1 MSKLPVELEAE
12 ARLLGGCLAS
22 INWANDVASQAHV
35 AYFHD
40 PQNAQIFAII
50 KQLVETDSEVNLD
63 KIFDLGAKKGVSA
76 THIIGLNSLGTR
88 AIPFDDLLA
97 SLKEAHFKRSVQT
110 LGKELF
116 EQMGQTKLKEPEI
129 LALIDKALNAINQT
143 SGRKKTSYEIGEI
156 LDDVG
161 HSGPSDKCPNG
172 RHPNVVERYSK
183 LKADHERGASVY
195 KGIPTGFHEL
205 DEKIN
210 SFQNGHLTIIGARP
224 AVGKTLFALNL
235 IEKIAFIRS
244 VPTLFFSLEMPAL
257 DVSDRLI
264 FQCAEISHKDASKGI
279 INDMQLNMLE
289 GIYQQLKKKSHL
301 LVIEDQDQLPI
312 DQLKARAIR
321 YQKSHGIKLIIV
333 DYLQRIKGSGSF
345 EARHLEIGNVS
356 STLKAMAKELN
367 IPVVALAQLNREVTA
382 RADKRPLMSDL
393 RESGQIEADAD
404 EILLLHR
411 DDNDLSLME
420 VLVVKNRF
428 GPTGKFNLYFD
439 RDRGNLKDY
448 GARLER
454 PK

>member
-1 MSKLPVELEAE
+1 MSKLPVDLEAE
-12 ARLLGGCLAS
+12 GRLLGGALAS

-35 AYFHD
+35 AYFSD
-40 PQNAQIFAII
+40 PQNAHIFAII
-50 KQLVETDSEVNLD
+50 KQLVETDSEVTLD
-63 KIFDLGAKKGVSA
+63 QIFDLGAKKGVSA
-76 THIIGLNSLGTR
+76 QHIIGLNSLGTR
-88 AIPFDDLLA
+88 AVPFEDLLI

-116 EQMGQTKLKEPEI
+116 EQMGQTKLTETQI
-129 LALIDKALNAINQT
+129 LELIDKSLNSINQT

-156 LDDVG
+156 LDD
-161 HSGPSDKCPNG
+161 
-172 RHPNVVERYSK
+172 PNVVERYSK
-183 LKADHERGASVY
+183 LKADRERGASVY
-195 KGIPTGFHEL
+195 KGIPTGFHDL

-224 AVGKTLFALNL
+224 AVGKTLYALNL
-235 IEKIAFIRS
+235 IEKVSFRHA

-279 INDMQLNMLE
+279 ISDLQLNMLE
-289 GIYQQLKKKSHL
+289 GIYQQLKRKSHL

-312 DQLKARAIR
+312 DQLKARALR

-356 STLKAMAKELN
+356 STLKAMAKDMN
-367 IPVVALAQLNREVTA
+367 IPIVALAQLNREVTA

-428 GPTGKFNLYFD
+428 GPTGKFALYFD

-454 PK
+454 PT